1 HRAARGEADAPHKR
15 VTTAAV
21 GRQSSVL
28 IAFFAVSILLPP
40 ASAGAA
46 LTEGPRLAAVYD
58 TILAAK
64 FDRVAAQL
72 KDACPPAPPEA
83 CQALSVVSLWWQILI
98 NPESRLLDE
107 RFSELAEAS
116 IAANEAWT
124 RREPRRG
131 EAWFYLAGSYAPLVQ
146 WRVLRG
152 ERLAAAREGNKIREA
167 LERALA
173 LDPSLSDA
181 YFGIGLYHYYADV
194 APAAAK
200 FLRWLLFLPA
210 GEQQP

>member
-1 HRAARGEADAPHKR
+1 

-28 IAFFAVSILLPP
+28 VAFFAVSILLPP

-98 NPESRLLDE
+98 NP
-107 RFSELAEAS
+107 
-116 IAANEAWT
+116 
-124 RREPRRG
+124 
-131 EAWFYLAGSYAPLVQ
+131 
-146 WRVLRG
+146 
-152 ERLAAAREGNKIREA
+152 
-167 LERALA
+167 
-173 LDPSLSDA
+173 
-181 YFGIGLYHYYADV
+181 
-194 APAAAK
+194 
-200 FLRWLLFLPA
+200 
-210 GEQQP
+210 